1 MIDFDKLN
9 ELYNFLESI
18 KNSVLIN
25 SPVFKLYNVK
35 KKNKW
40 LIVWSTLLSSRTTDK
55 ALLKVLPLLSEKF
68 SSPFDV
74 VKFDLKELEN
84 LFKPL
89 GFYRNKAKIFFE
101 FNKSIVEKY
110 NGDVPCTLEELI
122 RLPGV
127 GLKVGSIILND
138 LYGYDFIGVDVH
150 VFRILNRVG
159 ILRTSTPDD
168 TWKVIHKDEVRKF
181 VSKNMYSNLNR
192 YLVAFGQT
200 ICKVKPHCLM
210 CDFNKKCDYYLCVI
224 KKQIK

>member
-1 MIDFDKLN
+1 MVNFDKLN

-35 KKNKW
+35 RKNKW

-55 ALLKVLPLLSEKF
+55 ALLKVLPLLSGRF

-74 VKFDLKELEN
+74 LKSDLKELEE
-84 LFKPL
+84 LFRPL

-101 FNKSIVEKY
+101 FNRSIVEKY
-110 NGDVPCTLEELI
+110 NGQVPSTLEELI
-122 RLPGV
+122 QLPGV
-127 GLKVGSIILND
+127 GLKVGSIILNEV
-138 LYGYDFIGVDVH
+138 YSYDFIGVDVH

-159 ILRTSTPDD
+159 VLKTSTPDD
-168 TWKVIHKDEVRKF
+168 TWKVIHKEEFRRFFTKD
-181 VSKNMYSNLNR
+181 MYSNLNR

-200 ICKVKPHCLM
+200 ICKVKPNCFI
-210 CDFNKKCDYYLCVI
+210 CGFNKKCDYYLYI
-224 KKQIK
+224 AKK